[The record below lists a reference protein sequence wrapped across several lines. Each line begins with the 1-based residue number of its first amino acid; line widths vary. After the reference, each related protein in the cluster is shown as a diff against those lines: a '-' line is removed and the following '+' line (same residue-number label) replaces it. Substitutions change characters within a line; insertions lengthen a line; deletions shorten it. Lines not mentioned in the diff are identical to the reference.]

1 MARTVETRG
10 GQIIQLD
17 DDDNWIGCAG
27 VFGEDD
33 LLDIIEA
40 TRGRYTEEDEDDEEE

>member
-1 MARTVETRG
+1 MTGREVETRG

-17 DDDNWIGCAG
+17 ENDDWIGCAG

-33 LLDIIEA
+33 LLDIVAAI
-40 TRGRYTEEDEDDEEE
+40 RGDYTEEDEEEE

>member
-1 MARTVETRG
+1 MTKTVETNG

-27 VFGEDD
+27 MFGEDD
-33 LLDIIEA
+33 LLDIVEA
-40 TRGRYTEEDEDDEEE
+40 TRGKYAAEHGDEGG